1 MAYTLPAS
9 EQMDMEGLELGVRYL
24 NVNGDTVTA
33 TAAETNAAGT
43 YVAALTATALEVN
56 TAADVGGRNKFH
68 GDITAYP
75 FTVAESGTT
84 HIISAW
90 AADAT
95 FTLPLA
101 FAGGQYSLLMGGDVA
116 EAQNLLVTTTSD
128 ELFAGGLG
136 FLDEDA
142 GAADGVDTV
151 LPTAS
156 ADLLTVVTPQ
166 PPTRLDFYSD
176 GTKWYVSGI
185 VWSAT
190 IPTFTTP

>member
-33 TAAETNAAGT
+33 TAAEINAAGT
-43 YVAALTATALEVN
+43 YVAALTATAIEVN
-56 TAADVGGRNKFH
+56 AAADVGSRLIFH
-68 GDITAYP
+68 GDIDDYT
-75 FTVAESGTT
+75 FLVADSGKVNMIGAITGDC
-84 HIISAW
+84 A
-90 AADAT
+90 

-101 FAGGQYSLLMGGDVA
+101 FAGGEFSLLFTGDVA
-116 EAQNLLVTTTSD
+116 EADNITVTTTSD

-156 ADLLTVVTPQ
+156 ADLLTIVIPQ
-166 PPTRLDFYSD
+166 PPTRVDFYSD
-176 GTKWYVSGI
+176 GTKWHVSGT

-190 IPTFTTP
+190 VPTFTTP